1 MMFDKLRPL
10 HDRVLI
16 QRIEDSDE
24 KSAGGIIIPEASK
37 EKAQIGTVIATGTGK
52 VMPSGKVIPCQVN
65 IGDKVFF
72 AKYAG
77 IEAGNNQLIMR
88 EDEILGVID
97 DK

>member
-1 MMFDKLRPL
+1 MFEKLRPL

-16 QRIEDSDE
+16 QRVENTDE

-37 EKAQIGTVIATGTGK
+37 EKAQIGRVIATGSGK
-52 VMPSGKVIPCQVN
+52 VMPSGKVVPCQVH
-65 IGDKVFF
+65 IGDMVFF

-77 IEAGNNQLIMR
+77 IEAGENKLILR